1 MFKEKNDMTYFI
13 SPWTQHMNKVM
24 KAKDIFKHKKKPTG
38 SFPAHLLDGPYGP
51 YLYLPS

>member
-24 KAKDIFKHKKKPTG
+24 KAKDIFKHKKNLL
-38 SFPAHLLDGPYGP
+38 AHFQPIY
-51 YLYLPS
+51 